1 MKAGD
6 ESLVRMIPVDRIRV
20 VNPRVRD
27 KKKFEKIVESIA
39 LLGLKRPITVTTG
52 KPADDGGET
61 FDLVCGQG
69 RLEAFIALGQKEIPA
84 LVRGFSPTDG
94 LLASLIENI
103 ARRRGRALDQIRM
116 IQWMKDQGHSPA
128 NIAAKTGLG
137 VEYVKDILNLL
148 SRGEERLLEAVLHG
162 KLPATALAHYPST
175 SDEEAFQ
182 SRAAL
187 ERDVRFGWDMWTW
200 ARLQARTGR
209 SKVFYYYFAH
219 VPPAPTDSP
228 WARWGAGHWAE
239 LAYVFGHPNPAP
251 GAWTREDV
259 ALSEAIIGYWTN
271 FAKRGDPNGPGLA
284 DWPTFAAERPKVL
297 HFDRKAS
304 VGGVANQDQLDAID
318 QYFTEARKLPATA
331 P

>member
-1 MKAGD
+1 
-6 ESLVRMIPVDRIRV
+6 
-20 VNPRVRD
+20 VRD

-162 KLPATALAHYPST
+162 KIPATALAHYPST

-187 ERDVRFGWDMWTW
+187 ERDVAVWLGHVDMGPAAGKNRPFQGFLLLFRTCAARSDRFTLGAMGCGALGRACLCVWSSQSG
-200 ARLQARTGR
+200 ARRLDSRRR
-209 SKVFYYYFAH
+209 SPLGCHHRLLDQLRK
-219 VPPAPTDSP
+219 TRGSE
-228 WARWGAGHWAE
+228 RAG
-239 LAYVFGHPNPAP
+239 
-251 GAWTREDV
+251 
-259 ALSEAIIGYWTN
+259 LS
-271 FAKRGDPNGPGLA
+271 RLA
-284 DWPTFAAERPKVL
+284 DVR
-297 HFDRKAS
+297 
-304 VGGVANQDQLDAID
+304 G
-318 QYFTEARKLPATA
+318 
-331 P
+331 